1 MASEESLR
9 VTDERD
15 QVEFEPGA
23 LDRSSRFYVAGHR
36 GLVGS
41 AIWRKLL
48 AEGFTDLVGKSSAE
62 LDLKDREAVFSHF
75 AKTKPRYVVLAAAKV
90 GGIMANSTY
99 PVDFLSDNLRI
110 QVNVLD
116 AAREHGVE
124 RLLFLG
130 SSCIYPRLAQQPI
143 REDSLLTGYLEP
155 TNDAYAIAK
164 IAGILQVQAVRRQY
178 GLPWISAM
186 PTNLYGPGDNFSPQ
200 GSHVLP
206 ALIRRY
212 DEAVKSGADTV
223 TNWGTGTPRR
233 EFLHVDDMAAACL
246 HLMEHFDGPEQ
257 VNVGTGSDV
266 TIAEIAETVARV
278 VGYTGTTEWDTSKP
292 DGTPQKLL
300 DVSKLAEEGWTSQIG
315 LEDGLRSTVAWYR
328 DHVGAIRD

>member
-1 MASEESLR
+1 MDVNFTPA
-9 VTDERD
+9 
-15 QVEFEPGA
+15 A
-23 LDRSSRFYVAGHR
+23 LDRDATFYVAGHR

-41 AIWRKLL
+41 GIWRKLES
-48 AEGFTDLVGKSSAE
+48 EGFTNLAGRTSAE
-62 LDLKDREAVFSHF
+62 LDLKDREATFAFFSE
-75 AKTKPRYVVLAAAKV
+75 TKPRYVVLAAAKV
-90 GGIMANSTY
+90 GGILANSTY

-130 SSCIYPRLAQQPI
+130 SSCIYPKLAEQPI
-143 REDSLLTGYLEP
+143 REDSLLTGHLEP

-164 IAGILQVQAVRRQY
+164 IAGILQIQAVRRQY

-186 PTNLYGPGDNFSPQ
+186 PTNLYGPGDNFSPK

-212 DEAVKSGADTV
+212 DEAVKSGTPTV
-223 TNWGTGTPRR
+223 TNWGTGSPRR

-246 HLMEHFDGPEQ
+246 HLMENYDGDAQ
-257 VNVGTGSDV
+257 VNVGTGTDV
-266 TIAEIAETVARV
+266 TIKELAEAVAEAT
-278 VGYTGTTEWDTSKP
+278 GYAGKMEWDTTKP

-300 DVSKLAEEGWTSQIG
+300 DVSKLADAGWTSSIS
-315 LEDGLRSTVAWYR
+315 LTDGVKTTVEWYR
-328 DHVGAIRD
+328 AHSESIRE